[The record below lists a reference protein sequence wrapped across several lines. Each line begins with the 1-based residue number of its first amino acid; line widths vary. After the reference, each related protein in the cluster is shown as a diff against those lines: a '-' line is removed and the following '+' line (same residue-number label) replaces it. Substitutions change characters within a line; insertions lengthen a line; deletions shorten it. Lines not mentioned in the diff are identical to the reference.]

1 MDLDDDADFDL
12 SWDDD
17 LIEGQEMGILELQS
31 DISGDMNPEKGYT
44 RSATETE
51 IKKMNASKFYYDVN
65 MEEELQEDILS
76 EDLEDLSQDEIQDD
90 HSNLLEEDNRE
101 VSKIH
106 ADNIQEQINTM
117 VDMFSQISNTLEG
130 NLGQVQQYVKTLQQS
145 KSSADK
151 MGYPK
156 I

>member
-65 MEEELQEDILS
+65 MEEEL
-76 EDLEDLSQDEIQDD
+76 
-90 HSNLLEEDNRE
+90 
-101 VSKIH
+101 
-106 ADNIQEQINTM
+106 
-117 VDMFSQISNTLEG
+117 
-130 NLGQVQQYVKTLQQS
+130 
-145 KSSADK
+145 
-151 MGYPK
+151 
-156 I
+156 